1 MATYRKLLKNRA
13 GDTIIPVTD
22 YDERGRFSRYMNSN
36 QSIESLTA
44 TTIKMGAKD
53 FDEKKCSYSSST
65 GLFTIQQA
73 GIWQL
78 NGYGRYSTDVDT
90 YGLVGIIVNDT
101 IVSGFSGTASANAS
115 TFRSGH
121 GGVSTLIHLNVGD
134 TIGLR
139 ITPSGAITNNS
150 RTHGQLSGFCVFPD

>member
-1 MATYRKLLKNRA
+1 MATYRKLLKNRN
-13 GDTIIPVTD
+13 GDIIIPVTD

-36 QSIESLTA
+36 QSIGSLVA

-65 GLFTIQQA
+65 GLVTIEQA

-78 NGYGRYSTDVDT
+78 NGYGRYSTDVAT

-101 IVSGFSGTASANAS
+101 LVSGFGGTASANAS

-121 GGVSTLIHLNVGD
+121 GGVSTLIHLNAGD
-134 TIGLR
+134 KVGLR
-139 ITPSGAITNNS
+139 ITPSGAITNNA
-150 RTHGQLSGFCVFPD
+150 RTHGQLNGFCVFPD